1 MRLVGSERRLIALV
15 AVGALSAGCFEESPQ
30 QRARAVCNA
39 YCECVVTAGMV
50 EQCVVDE
57 CLPVLPPVSDE
68 CLDCVIANSQACTA
82 LDAQCTDLCI
92 QNSQP

>member
-1 MRLVGSERRLIALV
+1 MRPGSHRRLIALV
-15 AVGALSAGCFEESPQ
+15 AASVGSVGCFEETPQ

-39 YCECVVTAGMV
+39 YCECVVTAGQVEECVV
-50 EQCVVDE
+50 EQ

-68 CLDCVIANSQACTA
+68 CLDCVISNSQVCAA

-92 QNSQP
+92 DNSQP